1 MSLIIAW
8 MDERLIE
15 LGLLCTFSSF
25 VGCVLSRLYCKSCL
39 SGLPSG
45 TFVHSMNR
53 LSLLHIASQHVLFG
67 SVFARSICTYV
78 YQLTDMYQV
87 I

>member
-1 MSLIIAW
+1 MVHGIQKAS
-8 MDERLIE
+8 
-15 LGLLCTFSSF
+15 
-25 VGCVLSRLYCKSCL
+25 VYVSCL

-67 SVFARSICTYV
+67 SVFALSICTYV
-78 YQLTDMYQV
+78 YQLTDRQHAARVGVWKALVVDMVQYL
-87 I
+87 

>member
-1 MSLIIAW
+1 
-8 MDERLIE
+8 MDIVY
-15 LGLLCTFSSF
+15 GIQKDS
-25 VGCVLSRLYCKSCL
+25 VYVSCL
-39 SGLPSG
+39 SGLLPG

-67 SVFARSICTYV
+67 LVFARSICTYV